1 MTAGPCVSLAKI
13 ELIIQDERNHPPR
26 RSEAQPHWGF
36 CRVIELVEQLLPGMP
51 TREFAGPAWR
61 DFGQVIVVDDL
72 AEAYVLADEIASE
85 HVEVLTD
92 RPRDALAA
100 MRNYGALFLGEGTC
114 VSYGDRVIGTN
125 HTLPTR
131 RTARHS
137 GGLWVGRYL
146 KTVTYQEV
154 TDPRASAERAR
165 SAGGS
170 AASSCSRVTP
180 VPATSVPLATPAPR
194 PTGIHVCSDTKN
206 PRCRSD

>member
-154 TDPRASAERAR
+154 TDPRASAELGTLCGRVSRVELFEGHAR
-165 SAGGS
+165 SGDVRAARHAGTTPDWDP
-170 AASSCSRVTP
+170 RVQRHEEP
-180 VPATSVPLATPAPR
+180 QVQV
-194 PTGIHVCSDTKN
+194 
-206 PRCRSD
+206 